1 MKPDLYLLGEI
12 WHDASQWLLG
22 DEYDSVMNYP
32 LMSGIHDFFLDRGME
47 KEEFEYMVN
56 RCYTMYMQQ
65 SNNVMFNLLDSHDT
79 QRLMSRFDDLDLFYQ
94 QLAVLFT
101 MPGSACIYYGT
112 EIAMEGGF
120 DPDCRRMYAVAG
132 TGFIRKPGKNPDHA
146 KADRNAETGSSLQK
160 SVFPFSE

>member
-94 QLAVLFT
+94 QLLIRTAADV
-101 MPGSACIYYGT
+101 
-112 EIAMEGGF
+112 
-120 DPDCRRMYAVAG
+120 CRGRNWIHPK
-132 TGFIRKPGKNPDHA
+132 TRK
-146 KADRNAETGSSLQK
+146 K
-160 SVFPFSE
+160 SRSCKS